1 MSSGELW
8 VTPDHLREL
17 ANKHGTAAA
26 QVSQATALVDQTA
39 ERVQRTHGSV
49 CSAAAA
55 AAARVAEARRK
66 ACIAIETTSQAH
78 EANLNTAA
86 SQYVGVD
93 EHHRDEIV
101 DQIRPRVR

>member
-8 VTPDHLREL
+8 ITPDHLREL
-17 ANKHGTAAA
+17 ANKHATAAA

-39 ERVQRTHGSV
+39 QAVERTHGSA

-86 SQYVGVD
+86 SRYVTVD
-93 EHHRDEIV
+93 EHHRDEIN
-101 DQIRPRVR
+101 DEIRSRVR

>member
-8 VTPDHLREL
+8 VTPGHLREL
-17 ANKHGTAAA
+17 ADKHGTAAVQA
-26 QVSQATALVDQTA
+26 SQATALVDQIA
-39 ERVQRTHGSV
+39 KAVERTHGSA

-66 ACIAIETTSQAH
+66 ACIAIETTSQAY

-86 SQYVGVD
+86 SQYVAVD
-93 EHHRDEIV
+93 EHHRDEII
-101 DQIRPRVR
+101 DEIRPRVR